1 MNMCDHEVLSTGG
14 METTAHA
21 AAATGMENTQWLG
34 IRGGQRWRC
43 VYCEHTEACPDD
55 LVLHGT
61 TGLSACQ
68 ACLRGARGF
77 FPLRRGFELRNRVE
91 AGLLPH
97 LSETDTPLPRPL
109 IDASHLRD
117 LVTLS
122 PRAPSVWV
130 EWSWS
135 AKTMAEWH
143 RSRERE
149 KQRWGGRYKDR
160 QGIRTEAHRGVGWRP
175 EEAGT
180 RREGG
185 RADTGGSQ

>member
-1 MNMCDHEVLSTGG
+1 MTMKYSALVAWGQQHMRRWRWWQEWRTHSGW
-14 METTAHA
+14 A
-21 AAATGMENTQWLG
+21 W
-34 IRGGQRWRC
+34 GGQRWRC

-68 ACLRGARGF
+68 ACLRGTRGF
-77 FPLRRGFELRNRVE
+77 FPQRRGCKLRNMMAANRLE

-97 LSETDTPLPRPL
+97 LSETDPPSSL

-122 PRAPSVWV
+122 PWAPSAWAK
-130 EWSWS
+130 WSWS

-143 RSRERE
+143 RRRERE
-149 KQRWGGRYKDR
+149 RRRDGEEGTKTGKGTGRRHTEGLDRDQRR
-160 QGIRTEAHRGVGWRP
+160 QGQGDR
-175 EEAGT
+175 
-180 RREGG
+180 
-185 RADTGGSQ
+185 